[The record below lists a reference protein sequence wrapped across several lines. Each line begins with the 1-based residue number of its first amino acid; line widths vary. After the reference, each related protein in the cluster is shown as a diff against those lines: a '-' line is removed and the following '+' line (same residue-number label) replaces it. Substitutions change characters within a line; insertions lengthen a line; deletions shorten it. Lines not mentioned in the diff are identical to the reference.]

1 MLREAWVTET
11 QEAFLVEK
19 GRAEKVA
26 LAEAELE
33 CVPVVPGSAVAGLVW
48 PFGEGLLSD
57 YG

>member
-1 MLREAWVTET
+1 MTET
-11 QEAFLVEK
+11 QEAFLVET
-19 GRAEKVA
+19 GQAEKVA

-33 CVPVVPGSAVAGLVW
+33 CVSVVAGPAVAGLVE

>member
-1 MLREAWVTET
+1 MTET

-33 CVPVVPGSAVAGLVW
+33 CVPGSAVAGLVW

>member
-1 MLREAWVTET
+1 MTET

-19 GRAEKVA
+19 GQAEKVA

-33 CVPVVPGSAVAGLVW
+33 CVLVVAESAVADLVK
-48 PFGEGLLSD
+48 PFEEGLLFD

>member
-1 MLREAWVTET
+1 MTET